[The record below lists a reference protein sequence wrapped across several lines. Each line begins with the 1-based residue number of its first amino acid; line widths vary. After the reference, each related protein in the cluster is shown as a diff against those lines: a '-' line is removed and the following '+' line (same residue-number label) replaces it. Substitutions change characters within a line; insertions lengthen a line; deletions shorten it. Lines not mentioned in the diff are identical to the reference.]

1 MVSIR
6 SANFDCFLFLFDKI
20 TAASETLQLILFIP
34 MPFSL
39 NENPQLIAIFSGLWP
54 YAKQVSTLVLWFSP
68 PTPPRSLTR
77 FGFVKRLWPSS
88 KRRGNML
95 SWLDALGKYSFID
108 IFVLVVAMVAFRIS
122 IESPSVSFLPDN
134 FYSVDLVLVA
144 LYGLYFN
151 MSAQI
156 LSQWVSH
163 WVVFYHAGIVGQALK
178 HRELE
183 RQASRHQQQETTSR
197 DLELAETDNDT
208 NSWSENN
215 DNNDNNLEALRLC
228 DRVFTVG
235 DHNPNKRLKIKH
247 GVKYGLIGLA
257 TAAIVFMI
265 IGCSI
270 PAFHFEIL
278 GLVGVVVESG
288 QQFDRAIAYYSVFS
302 ICKSL
307 IEQAIFL
314 QMPAQYIGLGL
325 LAIIL
330 VVTTLIMPLILVY
343 FYLRLWFAS
352 MNKKQTEKLLFAIEI
367 VKSWQYVEV
376 FVLAV
381 IIAAWQVGGLSGYM
395 VNEYCGSL
403 DGIFATL
410 VQFHL
415 LEVEDGQCFYVRS
428 MVESGTYLL
437 MAGAMFLAILSLFVT
452 KAASQKLHEDA
463 VVARRRT
470 MSALN
475 LDPLP
480 ERSARINAREEI
492 ESAADSSSTEKS
504 GNSLVGQIRPVPIH
518 FTDIF
523 KCVMSR
529 ETTPAG
535 SGLAIADVVD
545 AGSFTTRTLDDL
557 GESGS
562 CTEDD

>member
-1 MVSIR
+1 
-6 SANFDCFLFLFDKI
+6 
-20 TAASETLQLILFIP
+20 
-34 MPFSL
+34 
-39 NENPQLIAIFSGLWP
+39 
-54 YAKQVSTLVLWFSP
+54 
-68 PTPPRSLTR
+68 
-77 FGFVKRLWPSS
+77 
-88 KRRGNML
+88 ML

-122 IESPSVSFLPDN
+122 IESPSVGFLPDN

-163 WVVFYHAGIVGQALK
+163 WIVFYHTRVVGQALK

-183 RQASRHQQQETTSR
+183 RQASQHQQQESVSR
-197 DLELAETDNDT
+197 DLEQAEADADDDT
-208 NSWSENN
+208 NSCSENN
-215 DNNDNNLEALRLC
+215 DTNDNKLEASRLC

-235 DHNPNKRLKIKH
+235 DHNLNKRLKTKD
-247 GVKYGLIGLA
+247 GVKYSLVALA
-257 TAAIVFMI
+257 AATIVFMI

-314 QMPAQYIGLGL
+314 RMPAQYIGLGL
-325 LAIIL
+325 LALIL
-330 VVTTLIMPLILVY
+330 VVTTLVMPLILVY

-410 VQFHL
+410 VQFNL

-428 MVESGTYLL
+428 MVEPGTYLL

-452 KAASQKLHEDA
+452 KAASQKLHEDT

-470 MSALN
+470 MSALD
-475 LDPLP
+475 LDPFP

-545 AGSFTTRTLDDL
+545 TGSFTTRTLDDL

-562 CTEDD
+562 CTEED